1 MNTQVRGIHSVNTFK
16 IWVFKFKFYSIHG
29 ELMNTNRDEGG
40 GGDGSG
46 GDWCLVRWRQ
56 RGSRVGGSDGGG
68 GDGGGSD
75 SELH

>member
-1 MNTQVRGIHSVNTFK
+1 
-16 IWVFKFKFYSIHG
+16 
-29 ELMNTNRDEGG
+29 MNTNRDEGG

-75 SELH
+75 SELHQLNQRQFYYKGEKKPTRAPNTHYMLLIR